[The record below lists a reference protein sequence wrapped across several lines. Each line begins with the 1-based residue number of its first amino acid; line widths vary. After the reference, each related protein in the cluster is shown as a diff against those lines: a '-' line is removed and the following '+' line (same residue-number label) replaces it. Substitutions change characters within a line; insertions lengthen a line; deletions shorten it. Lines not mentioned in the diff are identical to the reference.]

1 LDFMVAFLACLKA
14 RIVAVPVFP
23 PHPSRRDSLGMFGT
37 ICAACEARY
46 ALTNAEYSHAKKL
59 VGLKDAFKLSK
70 GKAAPWP
77 ELKWIVADDDV
88 KKQSVPQ
95 TSQADAASA
104 GPKSAASDDV
114 AFLQFT
120 SGSTSDPKG
129 VMITYGNLAHNLTLI
144 TSELNASADTVV
156 VSWLPQYHD
165 MGLIGTT
172 LYLVKLKMS
181 RLENL
186 PILTSPFLI
195 RQARTWACC
204 TAEGPGTT

>member
-1 LDFMVAFLACLKA
+1 MVAFLACLKA

-37 ICAACEARY
+37 ICAACEAKY

-77 ELKWIVADDDV
+77 ELKWIVADDDDV

-95 TSQADAASA
+95 TSQADAKSA
-104 GPKSAASDDV
+104 LPKSAASDDV

-129 VMITYGNLAHNLTLI
+129 VMITYGNLAHNLALI
-144 TSELNASADTVV
+144 TSELNASTDTVV

-172 LYLVKLKMS
+172 LYLVFLVFK
-181 RLENL
+181 NL
-186 PILTSPFLI
+186 PILTSPLLV
-195 RQARTWACC
+195 RQVRTWACC